1 MIRNIV
7 KIISTTAV
15 ALLVSSAASATVI
28 DTTSTWSGS
37 VNNGWF
43 GSGQSFN
50 VGAPDTYFDDITFSF
65 ASAANGKTFSFALSD
80 ALNGGNTLFST
91 SFNIVNGFGFIDVNT
106 SVLAGSTV
114 YALIDYNGY
123 NGASAYFQGNVFAGG
138 NSNFGATGSKVAYS
152 GLDHV
157 FVANFTGGASSQVPE
172 PAPMVLF
179 GLGLLGLAVARR
191 RQTK

>member
-7 KIISTTAV
+7 KMISTTAA

-28 DTTSTWSGS
+28 DTTSTWGGS
-37 VNNGWF
+37 INNGWL
-43 GSGQSFN
+43 GSGQSFS
-50 VGAPDTYFDDITFSF
+50 VGTSDTYFDDIKFSF
-65 ASAANGKTFSFALSD
+65 SSASNGKTFSFVLAD

-91 SFNIVNGFGFIDVNT
+91 SFNVVNGFGFIDINT
-106 SVLAGSTV
+106 NLVSGSTV

-123 NGASAYFQGNVFAGG
+123 SGASAYFQSNVFAGG
-138 NSNFGATGSKVAYS
+138 TSNFGKTGSRTEYGSAY
-152 GLDHV
+152 DHV

-172 PAPMVLF
+172 PAPLILL

-191 RQTK
+191 RA